1 MDLHRLLTTDTV
13 AVNIKATD
21 WRDAVRKVGQL
32 LVDSGGVEE
41 RYIDG
46 MIRTAEELGPY
57 IVVAP
62 GIAMPHSRPEDGVIQ
77 PCMALITLSEP
88 IEFGNAENDPVRLV
102 FAFGAVDNEQH
113 VEALRELATVLCRFY
128 DELGGIESLLRADTT
143 EGLLQ
148 AMLEGLPEGEPAA
161 VCKSQ
166 GKEVVR

>member
-1 MDLHRLLTTDTV
+1 LDLTHLLTIDTI
-13 AVNIKATD
+13 AVNVSAAD
-21 WRDAVRKVGQL
+21 WRDVVRKVGRL

-46 MIRTAEELGPY
+46 MIRTAEDLGPY

-62 GIAMPHSRPEDGVIQ
+62 GIAMPHSRPEDGVIHS
-77 PCMALITLSEP
+77 CMALMTLSEP

-113 VEALRELATVLCRFY
+113 VEALREMATVLGRFY
-128 DELGGIESLLRADTT
+128 DELGGIEALLKAETE

-148 AMLEGLPEGEPAA
+148 AILEGLPEGEPAA
-161 VCKSQ
+161 
-166 GKEVVR
+166 E